1 VSQQNAAPHPYPSP
15 GRARGWGIDDIPDQ
29 TGRIAVITGANTGI
43 GYQAAWYLAGRGATV
58 VLAGRDA
65 ARTKA
70 AHDRLLGQ
78 LPEARLDTVAL
89 DLASLQSVRQ
99 AAVEIRGRYPRVDL
113 LINNAGV
120 MMCPRGQTADGF
132 ELQLGTN
139 HLGHFALTGLVLP
152 SLLDIDGS
160 RVVTVSSNGHKMGR
174 INFTDLQSERRYNR
188 MTAYAQSKLANLMFT
203 YELQRRL
210 AEAHAPTIAVA
221 AHPGTS
227 DTELVRH
234 LPGWMQVGSRL
245 VPNQDAVHGALPTVR
260 AATDPA
266 AAGGDYYGP
275 SGFGE
280 FAGPPVRVKSSARS
294 HDASAARQLWAIS
307 EQLTGVTFP
316 V

>member
-1 VSQQNAAPHPYPSP
+1 MSQQNAAPKSP
-15 GRARGWGIDDIPDQ
+15 GRSRGWGIDDIPDQ

-43 GYQAAWYLAGRGATV
+43 GYQAAWYLAGRGATI

-99 AAVEIRGRYPRVDL
+99 AAVEIRARYPRLDL

-152 SLLDIDGS
+152 SLLDVDGS

-174 INFTDLQSERRYNR
+174 INFIDLQSERRYNR
-188 MTAYAQSKLANLMFT
+188 VTAYAQSKLANLLFT

-234 LPGWMQVGSRL
+234 LPGWMKVGSRL

>member
-1 VSQQNAAPHPYPSP
+1 MSQQDAAPHSP
-15 GRARGWGIDDIPDQ
+15 GRSRGWGIDDIPDQ
-29 TGRIAVITGANTGI
+29 AGRVAVITGANTGI
-43 GYQAAWYLAGRGATV
+43 GYQAAVYLAGRGATV

-65 ARTKA
+65 ARTEA

-78 LPEARLDTVAL
+78 VTGARLDTVSL

-99 AAVEIRGRYPRVDL
+99 AAVEIRARYPRLDL

-120 MMCPRGQTADGF
+120 MMCPHGVTADGF

-152 SLLDIDGS
+152 SLLDTDGS

-188 MTAYAQSKLANLMFT
+188 ITAYAQSKLANLMFT

-210 AEAHAPTIAVA
+210 ARAHAPTIAVA

-234 LPGWMQVGSRL
+234 LPGWMQAGSRL
-245 VPNQDAVHGALPTVR
+245 VPSQDAAHGALPTVR

-275 SGFGE
+275 SGLGE
-280 FAGPPVRVKSSARS
+280 FAGPPVRVRSSGRS
-294 HDASAARQLWAIS
+294 HDAAAARQLWAIS